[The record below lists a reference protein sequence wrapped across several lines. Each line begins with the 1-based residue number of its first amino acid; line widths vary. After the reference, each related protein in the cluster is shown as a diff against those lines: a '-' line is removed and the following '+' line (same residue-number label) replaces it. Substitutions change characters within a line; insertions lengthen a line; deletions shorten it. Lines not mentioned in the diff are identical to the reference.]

1 MTDVTTPPAEPRRW
15 TALAALVFGAC
26 VIGFSAVLVRLTGT
40 GPAAAGFWRLAF
52 ALPLLAIIT
61 RRATGPLGRPSR
73 IAAITGA
80 MFALDLGFWHYGIK
94 FTSVANATVLSNIT
108 PVVVTAFAWIF
119 LRQRPRGL
127 FLLAVAVA
135 LAGVWMMAVGKA
147 GGGHVLNAP
156 LGNLLSIATA
166 FWYALY
172 FLAMGEGRKTEG
184 ASRMMFW
191 SGVIGA
197 PLLLVAALA
206 LGERV
211 APATAAGWAA
221 CAALGMVHI
230 GGQGSI
236 AWGLG
241 RLPTSTASV
250 VVLVQPIVAGVMGW
264 VLFGELLGPVQ
275 AAGMAVV
282 LGGVVL
288 AQWASRGAAPGP
300 ARPAPVSPP

>member
-1 MTDVTTPPAEPRRW
+1 MAEAVIEGPDEHRW
-15 TALAALVFGAC
+15 RAVAALVFGAC

-52 ALPLLAIIT
+52 AMPALALIA
-61 RRATGPLGRPSR
+61 RRTSGPLGRPSK
-73 IAAITGA
+73 IAAVAGV

-94 FTSVANATVLSNIT
+94 FTSVANATVLSNLT
-108 PVVVTAFAWIF
+108 PVVVTAVAWIF

-135 LAGVWMMAVGKA
+135 LAGVWMMAVGRS
-147 GGGHVLNAP
+147 GGGHVLNAQ
-156 LGNLLSIATA
+156 LGNLLSLATA

-172 FLAMGEGRKTEG
+172 FLAISQGRKTEG
-184 ASRMMFW
+184 ASRLMFW
-191 SGVIGA
+191 SGVVGA
-197 PLLLVAALA
+197 PLVLIAALV
-206 LGERV
+206 LREQI

-221 CAALGMVHI
+221 CVGLGAVHVL
-230 GGQGSI
+230 GQGSI

-264 VLFGELLGPVQ
+264 LLFGEVLGPVQ
-275 AAGMAVV
+275 AAGMAVT

-288 AQWASRGAAPGP
+288 AQWASRPKAGAAP
-300 ARPAPVSPP
+300 AT